1 MPSINMIATRR
12 AERKKLERQVRM
24 ATLVVL
30 CLVLVGFALM
40 SFMTARIYATD
51 RAIDRLDERLASI
64 QPTVKQIAEYERETG
79 KLQPRLELLADSREK
94 TLLWYS
100 VMQNLSRSMPAKTW
114 LTNISTVKAVDSQ
127 RPAPAAS
134 SSATPAAPAAAPAAP
149 QVSLKLRGTSVSQMM
164 VGEAMLRLNRWP
176 EFQQVDLAYTQ
187 QGGNPEVET
196 IEFEINAQLLDPNKK
211 GGVSR
216 NVSN

>member
-24 ATLVVL
+24 AALAVLSLVV
-30 CLVLVGFALM
+30 VGFAIM
-40 SFMTARIYATD
+40 SFMTARIYATE
-51 RAIDRLDERLASI
+51 RAIDKLDEQLASI
-64 QPTVKQIAEYERETG
+64 QPTVKQIAEYEGETK

-100 VMQNLSRSMPAKTW
+100 VMQNLSRSMPDKTW
-114 LTNISTVKAVDSQ
+114 LTNISTVKSAENQ
-127 RPAPAAS
+127 RSAPAAS
-134 SSATPAAPAAAPAAP
+134 SSGGPVAAAAAAPK
-149 QVSLKLRGTSVSQMM
+149 VNLKLRGTSVSQMM

-196 IEFEINAQLLDPNKK
+196 IEFEINAQLLDPNRK